1 VILGTISQPI
11 GSAVA
16 IAGAYLLIK
25 HQKIGL
31 FISMTSVPILLINNR
46 WLNFITI
53 EGLTLIPVTLALGI
67 KQVSRGSLEYFTIYY
82 TWFGIYN
89 GCTVA
94 IAALNAICW
103 KVVRRNPRRL

>member
-1 VILGTISQPI
+1 VFCGIILIGFVVWLVTNIIPSIESSPTPSIFTGVILGTISQPI

-31 FISMTSVPILLINNR
+31 FVSMTSVPILLINNR

-53 EGLTLIPVTLALGI
+53 EGLTLTRDASFGHKAGI
-67 KQVSRGSLEYFTIYY
+67 K
-82 TWFGIYN
+82 
-89 GCTVA
+89 
-94 IAALNAICW
+94 
-103 KVVRRNPRRL
+103 RLA